1 MPFNLHQSASKR
13 KMVIFKKIIINK
25 KRMNYLDKIKRVLKY
40 MDEIKKSSELLSK
53 NKNDAN

>member
-1 MPFNLHQSASKR
+1 
-13 KMVIFKKIIINK
+13 
-25 KRMNYLDKIKRVLKY
+25 MNYLDKIKRVLKY